1 MTEHTRA
8 LLAEI
13 AGTFLFIVIGAG
25 AIVSNF
31 VAGSPPT
38 GLLVVALAHGLA
50 LSIAVSS
57 FGAISG
63 GHFNPAVTFALA
75 IARKHPWQ
83 RVLTYWAAQLIG
95 ALLAGLVLR
104 VFFEPFLAGA
114 TGTHLGTPTVAP
126 AVGAGLAIVI
136 EAVLTLFLVWTVF
149 GTAVSPDAPRIA
161 GFGIGLIVAADILI
175 GGPLTGA
182 AMNPARH
189 FGPAVVS
196 GYLDNWSVYWIGP
209 LIGAALG
216 GLSYRYAFGPPEER
230 EPIVLPT
237 VTFPVRPGPAPTEPH
252 SPSVRSGP
260 ASPAPTEPHSQDR
273 TERI

>member
-13 AGTFLFIVIGAG
+13 AGTFMFFVIGAG
-25 AIVSNF
+25 AIVT
-31 VAGSPPT
+31 AGISAAPGT
-38 GLLVVALAHGLA
+38 GLLPVALAHGLA
-50 LSIAVSS
+50 LAIAVSA

-63 GHFNPAVTFALA
+63 GHFNPAVTFGLA
-75 IARKHPWQ
+75 IARKHPWP

-104 VFFEPFLAGA
+104 LFFEPFLAAA
-114 TGTHLGTPTVAP
+114 TATHLGTPTVNAAVSP
-126 AVGAGLAIVI
+126 ALAIVI

-149 GTAVSPDAPRIA
+149 GTAVSPDAPKVA
-161 GFGIGLIVAADILI
+161 GFAIGLIVAADILI

-196 GYLDNWSVYWIGP
+196 GYLDNWYVYWIGP
-209 LIGAALG
+209 LIGGALA
-216 GLSYRYAFGPPEER
+216 GLSYRYVFGPPEER
-230 EPIVLPT
+230 EAIVLPK
-237 VTFPVRPGPAPTEPH
+237 VTIAPPSEPRP
-252 SPSVRSGP
+252 S
-260 ASPAPTEPHSQDR
+260 DR
-273 TERI
+273 TERL

>member
-1 MTEHTRA
+1 MGNDSTEHTRA

-13 AGTFLFIVIGAG
+13 AGTFLFFVIGAG
-25 AIVSNF
+25 AIVTTV

-38 GLLVVALAHGLA
+38 GLLVVAFAHGLA
-50 LSIAVSS
+50 LAIAVSS

-75 IARKHPWQ
+75 IARKHPWP

-104 VFFEPFLAGA
+104 LFFEPFLAAA

-126 AVGAGLAIVI
+126 AVGPGLAIVI

-161 GFGIGLIVAADILI
+161 GFGIGLIVTADILI

-196 GYLDNWSVYWIGP
+196 GFLDNWYVYWIGP
-209 LIGAALG
+209 LIGAAIG
-216 GLSYRYAFGPPEER
+216 GLSYRYVFGPAEER
-230 EPIVLPT
+230 EPLPMLN
-237 VTFPVRPGPAPTEPH
+237 VSVARPGPASATPAEPRPRDRDH
-252 SPSVRSGP
+252 
-260 ASPAPTEPHSQDR
+260 DR